1 MVRQPN
7 FPNAG
12 GLKTLRPDDV
22 LMDWNANVYVY
33 LGYYSGT
40 MPGNQYLHAGYL
52 YVHIWIHS
60 MSNYGWTKPGQVT
73 DAKIL
78 YPDPDYPSPGQPLV
92 PMLEPENFFDAACYV
107 KNVKKF
113 YELALHIDLT
123 PIYDKIQRLGPL
135 TRVGDRKPTRSKTSG
150 DVHIKEEP
158 KMSEKKIFTH
168 DPAWTGIMDLKN
180 ALIEFGEGISK
191 KDKTEIERKWLIKDG
206 PELAKII
213 ENDAANRDT
222 SGLVY
227 FIKKNILT
235 AYVSVDPEIRIREN
249 RDGYGN
255 LLKYQ
260 IAYKGPAG
268 ADGLTRVELEYETTE
283 ELFNMLLNYVRC
295 TVNPFKGSF
304 PIQREVWIAEY
315 ADGHTYE
322 LKSCDHGTDWQMEV
336 EFSSEEEAKA
346 FEMKP
351 EFTPYVGNDVTSDPY
366 HKIKHYWQF
375 TRLTQRDEHLPF

>member
-12 GLKTLRPDDV
+12 GLKTLRPGDV
-22 LMDWNANVYVY
+22 LMDWNAHTFVY

-40 MPGNQYLHAGYL
+40 MPMNKYLHAGYL
-52 YVHIWIHS
+52 YVGIWIHS
-60 MSNYGWTKPGQVT
+60 MHDFGWTKPGQVT
-73 DAKIL
+73 DAKVL

-92 PMLEPENFFDAACYV
+92 SMLKPENFYNAACYV

-113 YELALHIDLT
+113 YQLALHIDLT
-123 PIYDKIQRLGPL
+123 PIQDQIQKLGPL
-135 TRVGDRKPTRSKTSG
+135 TRVGDRKPKRFNTSG
-150 DVHIKEEP
+150 DLHIKEEI
-158 KMSEKKIFTH
+158 KMSEKKIFVR
-168 DPAWTGIMDLKN
+168 DPSWCGIEDLKRD
-180 ALIEFGEGISK
+180 LIRFGEGLRK
-191 KDKTEIERKWLIKDG
+191 EDKTEIERKWLVTDG
-206 PELAKII
+206 PELARVI
-213 ENDAANRDT
+213 ENHAAHRDT
-222 SGLVY
+222 CGLVH
-227 FIKKNILT
+227 FIRKHILT

-255 LLKYQ
+255 LLSYQ

-295 TVNPFKGSF
+295 NVNSFRGSF
-304 PIQREVWIAEY
+304 PIQRDVWIAEY
-315 ADGHTYE
+315 DDGRTYE
-322 LKSCDHGTDWQMEV
+322 LKSYDNGADWQIEV
-336 EFSSEEEAKA
+336 EFPTEEEAMA

-351 EFTPYVGNDVTSDPY
+351 EFAPYVGNDVTSDPY

-375 TRLTQRDEHLPF
+375 TRMTQREEPLPF